1 MASSPSK
8 SSLIHLL
15 LRRLSGV
22 GLWIALSLIALYRL
36 GISPLLGPRCRFYP
50 SCSEYGAQALERF
63 GLMKGLWLTIRRL
76 GRCHPFHAGGLDP
89 VPESAA
95 ASASKSGSKSAS
107 ESAHAKWLSGGPGQ
121 MKRLSCS
128 CCLPSIRE

>member
-95 ASASKSGSKSAS
+95 ASASKSGS

>member
-1 MASSPSK
+1 MR
-8 SSLIHLL
+8 SLIHPLF
-15 LRRLSGV
+15 RRLSSA

-76 GRCHPFHAGGLDP
+76 GRCHPFHAGGHDP
-89 VPESAA
+89 VPETAT
-95 ASASKSGSKSAS
+95 ASDS
-107 ESAHAKWLSGGPGQ
+107 ESARAKWLASGPGQ

>member
-15 LRRLSGV
+15 LRRLSSV
-22 GLWIALSLIALYRL
+22 GLWIALSLIALYRQ

-95 ASASKSGSKSAS
+95 ASASKSAS

-121 MKRLSCS
+121 MKRLPCS

>member
-1 MASSPSK
+1 MAFSPSMR
-8 SSLIHLL
+8 SLIHPLF
-15 LRRLSGV
+15 RRLSSA

-76 GRCHPFHAGGLDP
+76 GRCHPFHAGGHDP
-89 VPESAA
+89 VPETATVSD
-95 ASASKSGSKSAS
+95 S
-107 ESAHAKWLSGGPGQ
+107 ESARAKWLASSPGQ

>member
-1 MASSPSK
+1 MAFSPSE

-15 LRRLSGV
+15 LRRLSSV

-89 VPESAA
+89 VPESAT
-95 ASASKSGSKSAS
+95 ASASQSAS

>member
-1 MASSPSK
+1 MAPSPSK

-15 LRRLSGV
+15 LRRLSSV

-95 ASASKSGSKSAS
+95 ASASKSGS
-107 ESAHAKWLSGGPGQ
+107 ESVHAKWLSGGPGQ

>member
-1 MASSPSK
+1 MAPSPSK
-8 SSLIHLL
+8 SSLSHLL
-15 LRRLSGV
+15 LRRLSSV

-89 VPESAA
+89 VPESAS
-95 ASASKSGSKSAS
+95 ASASQSAS
-107 ESAHAKWLSGGPGQ
+107 QSAHAKQLSGGPGQ

>member
-15 LRRLSGV
+15 LRRLSGA

-95 ASASKSGSKSAS
+95 ASASKSAS